1 MTKFWFLIWL
11 SGAIV
16 SLATIVKYVEVK
28 RMWNYVKEA
37 VGLEDKILVKIYRI
51 VGGIFVFLI
60 VIPSYIAL
68 SWLGALATY
77 VTFTD
82 FNE

>member
-11 SGAIV
+11 SGAMV

-37 VGLEDKILVKIYRI
+37 VGLEDKISVKIQASEQL
-51 VGGIFVFLI
+51 F
-60 VIPSYIAL
+60 YIH
-68 SWLGALATY
+68 SMPRRERGQS
-77 VTFTD
+77 
-82 FNE
+82 N

>member
-1 MTKFWFLIWL
+1 
-11 SGAIV
+11 
-16 SLATIVKYVEVK
+16 
-28 RMWNYVKEA
+28 MWNYVKETI
-37 VGLEDKILVKIYRI
+37 GLEDKISVKIYRI
-51 VGGIFVFLI
+51 IGGIFVFLI
-60 VIPSYIAL
+60 VIPSYIAF